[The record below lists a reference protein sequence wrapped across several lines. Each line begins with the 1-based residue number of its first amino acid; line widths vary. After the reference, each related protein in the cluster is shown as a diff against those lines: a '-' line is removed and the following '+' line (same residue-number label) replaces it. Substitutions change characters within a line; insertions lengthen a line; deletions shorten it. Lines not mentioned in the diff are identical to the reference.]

1 MMGWAI
7 AILFGTAV
15 VLLILSFI
23 KTTQTNSQLEQQI
36 EHVSISVLNEVHELE
51 KQLRNIQLDAEITAQ
66 QSGAAPAESE
76 ERFILR
82 EMLDLHKRGYSIE
95 SIASKQQLTPNEV
108 ERMLAPYKTRKT
120 ERSLVAQ

>member
-1 MMGWAI
+1 MGWVI

-23 KTTQTNSQLEQQI
+23 KTTQSNSQLEQQI

-51 KQLRNIQLDAEITAQ
+51 KQLRNIQLDAEITAH
-66 QSGAAPAESE
+66 QSGAAPAESK

-95 SIASKQQLTPNEV
+95 SIASKNQLTPNEV
-108 ERMLAPYKTRKT
+108 EHMLAPYMTRKT

>member
-1 MMGWAI
+1 MGWAI

-15 VLLILSFI
+15 VLLIISFI
-23 KTTQTNSQLEQQI
+23 KTTQSNSQLEQQI
-36 EHVSISVLNEVHELE
+36 EHVSISVLNEVHDLE

-76 ERFILR
+76 ERLMLR

-95 SIASKQQLTPNEV
+95 SIASKKQLSPNEV
-108 ERMLAPYKTRKT
+108 ERMLAPYMTRKT

>member
-1 MMGWAI
+1 MMVWAI

-82 EMLDLHKRGYSIE
+82 EMLDLHKRGYSVE
-95 SIASKQQLTPNEV
+95 SIASKKQLTPNEV
-108 ERMLAPYKTRKT
+108 EHMLAPYMTRKP

>member
-1 MMGWAI
+1 MGWAI

-15 VLLILSFI
+15 VLLIISFI
-23 KTTQTNSQLEQQI
+23 KTTQSNSQLEQQI
-36 EHVSISVLNEVHELE
+36 EHVSISVLNEVHDLE

-76 ERFILR
+76 ERFMLR

-95 SIASKQQLTPNEV
+95 SIASKKQLPPNAV
-108 ERMLAPYKTRKT
+108 ERMLAPYMTRKT

>member
-15 VLLILSFI
+15 VLLIISFI
-23 KTTQTNSQLEQQI
+23 KTTQSNSQLEQQI
-36 EHVSISVLNEVHELE
+36 EHVSISVLNEVHDLE
-51 KQLRNIQLDAEITAQ
+51 KQLRNLQLDAEITAQ

-76 ERFILR
+76 ERFMLR
-82 EMLDLHKRGYSIE
+82 EMLDLHKRGYSIQ
-95 SIASKQQLTPNEV
+95 SIASKKQLTPNEV
-108 ERMLAPYKTRKT
+108 ERMLAPYMTRKT

>member
-1 MMGWAI
+1 MGWAI

-15 VLLILSFI
+15 VLLIISFI
-23 KTTQTNSQLEQQI
+23 KTTQSNSQLEQQI
-36 EHVSISVLNEVHELE
+36 EHVSISVLNEVHDLE

-76 ERFILR
+76 ERFMLR

-95 SIASKQQLTPNEV
+95 SIASKKQLPPNEV
-108 ERMLAPYKTRKT
+108 ERMLAPYMTRKT

>member
-23 KTTQTNSQLEQQI
+23 KTTQSNSQLEQQI

-66 QSGAAPAESE
+66 QSGAAPAESK
-76 ERFILR
+76 ERLILR

-95 SIASKQQLTPNEV
+95 SIASKNQLTPNEV
-108 ERMLAPYKTRKT
+108 EQMLAPYTSRKS

>member
-95 SIASKQQLTPNEV
+95 SIASKKQLTPNEV

>member
-76 ERFILR
+76 ERFMLR

-95 SIASKQQLTPNEV
+95 SIASKNQLTPNEV
-108 ERMLAPYKTRKT
+108 EHMLAPYMTRKT

>member
-23 KTTQTNSQLEQQI
+23 KTTQSNSQLEQQI

-76 ERFILR
+76 ERFMLR

-95 SIASKQQLTPNEV
+95 SIASKKQLTPNEV
-108 ERMLAPYKTRKT
+108 ERMLAPYMTRKT

>member
-1 MMGWAI
+1 MGWAI

-76 ERFILR
+76 ERFMLR

-95 SIASKQQLTPNEV
+95 SIASKNQLTPNEV
-108 ERMLAPYKTRKT
+108 EHMLAPYMTRKT

>member
-66 QSGAAPAESE
+66 QAGVAPAASE
-76 ERFILR
+76 ERTLLR
-82 EMLDLHKRGYSIE
+82 EMLDLYKRGYSIE
-95 SIASKQQLTPNEV
+95 SIAGKKKLNPNEV
-108 ERMLAPYKTRKT
+108 EHLLAPFMAQKA
-120 ERSLVAQ
+120 ERGLVAQ

>member
-1 MMGWAI
+1 MGWVI
-7 AILFGTAV
+7 AIMFGTAV

-23 KTTQTNSQLEQQI
+23 KTTQSNSQLEQQI

-66 QSGAAPAESE
+66 QSGAAPAESD
-76 ERFILR
+76 ERFMLR
-82 EMLDLHKRGYSIE
+82 EILDLHKRGYSFE
-95 SIASKQQLTPNEV
+95 SIASKKQLTPNEV
-108 ERMLAPYKTRKT
+108 ERMLAPYMTRKT

>member
-66 QSGAAPAESE
+66 QAGVAPAASE
-76 ERFILR
+76 ERTLLR
-82 EMLDLHKRGYSIE
+82 EMLDLYKRGYSIE
-95 SIASKQQLTPNEV
+95 SIAGKTKLNPNEV
-108 ERMLAPYKTRKT
+108 EHLLAPFMSQKA
-120 ERSLVAQ
+120 ERGLVAQ

>member
-1 MMGWAI
+1 MGWAI

-23 KTTQTNSQLEQQI
+23 KTTQSNSQLEQQI

-66 QSGAAPAESE
+66 QSGAAPAESK
-76 ERFILR
+76 ERLILR

-95 SIASKQQLTPNEV
+95 SIASKNQLTPNEV
-108 ERMLAPYKTRKT
+108 EHMLAPYTSRKS

>member
-66 QSGAAPAESE
+66 QAGVALAGSE
-76 ERFILR
+76 ERTLLR
-82 EMLDLHKRGYSIE
+82 EMLDLYKRGYSIE
-95 SIASKQQLTPNEV
+95 SIAGKTKLKPNEV
-108 ERMLAPYKTRKT
+108 EHLLAPFRAQKA
-120 ERSLVAQ
+120 ERGLVAQ

>member
-1 MMGWAI
+1 MMGWVI

-23 KTTQTNSQLEQQI
+23 KTTQSNSQLEQQI

-66 QSGAAPAESE
+66 QSGAAPADSK
-76 ERFILR
+76 ERLILR

-95 SIASKQQLTPNEV
+95 SIASKNQLTPNEV
-108 ERMLAPYKTRKT
+108 EHMLAPYTSRKS